1 MANRN
6 IEATV
11 RNLATDERGQEKAME
26 KCRTKGVLMLDRNEV
41 RYTSKLARWLP
52 DQINI

>member
-1 MANRN
+1 MENQN
-6 IEATV
+6 IEKNV
-11 RNLATDERGQEKAME
+11 RKLAKDVRGQEKAME
-26 KCRTKGVLMLDRNEV
+26 KCRTKGVLTLDRNEV